1 MKKLLLLMLVFA
13 FINPVFSQL
22 DRSKLP
28 SPGLASEIKIANYE
42 SFELK
47 NGLKVFVIENR
58 KLPRVSFNLILDV
71 DPLLETDNTGYV
83 SATGELLRTGTK
95 KRTKDQLDKEIDLLG
110 ATLSTSATSIFASG
124 LERNKE
130 KLMEIVSDII
140 LNSVFKQEEL
150 EKIKKQML
158 SALATTKDDPN
169 SISQRVQQAIMY
181 GKEHPYGELETEETV
196 KNFTLEMCQNY
207 YATYFRPNVGY
218 LAIVGDINKA
228 KAKQLVEK
236 YLAKWEKKDVPKKSY
251 TTPKAPVVNK
261 VSLVDRAN
269 SVQSVIAIGYPVEL
283 QIGSE
288 DAIKASV
295 VNLILGGSATG
306 RLFMN
311 LRESKAYTYGAY
323 SSISPDRL
331 IGSFSAS
338 TQVRT
343 SVTDSAI
350 TEIINEMK
358 KIRNEKVSDDELQ
371 KAKNLLS
378 GSFVRGLESPETI
391 ARFAINTAR
400 YNLPKDYY
408 KNYLKNLNALTA
420 DDILATAKK
429 YIKPNNLHVI
439 VVGNGDEIAKNIS
452 RFSVSNKVD
461 FYDPNGNPFDPS
473 AKKIPAGV
481 TAKSVLDKYVEAI
494 GGKEN
499 ILKVQDKT
507 SIMTGSVQGINI
519 TISMKQKEP
528 NKLYQVLDAGVFQQ
542 KTVFDGTK
550 GFSEGMGQ
558 RNDFSNEQIE
568 DFKDNSLHSMLTYD
582 ERGVKYEL
590 TGMENINGKDA
601 YKISFTAPNGKKSFA
616 YYSVDSG
623 LLIRT
628 ASSVSTAQGTLN
640 QVTDMD
646 DYREVQGVKYPF
658 KLNQNMGPQ
667 SIELTVT
674 SYEINTG
681 IPDSVFEVK

>member
-1 MKKLLLLMLVFA
+1 MKKLLLLMLVFVFA
-13 FINPVFSQL
+13 RPAFSQV

-28 SPGLASEIKIANYE
+28 PAAPASEIKIASYE

-58 KLPRVSFNLILDV
+58 KLPRVSFNLVLDV
-71 DPLLETDNTGYV
+71 DPVLEGSNIGSVSVTGD
-83 SATGELLRTGTK
+83 LLRTGTK

-110 ATLSTSATSIFASG
+110 ATLSTSSTSIFASG

-130 KLMEIVSDII
+130 KLFEIVSDII
-140 LNSVFKQEEL
+140 LNSDFKQEEL
-150 EKIKKQML
+150 DKLRKQML
-158 SALATTKDDPN
+158 SGLATAKDDPS
-169 SISQRVQQAIMY
+169 SISQRVSQVIMY
-181 GKEHPYGELETEETV
+181 GKEHPYGEIETDESV
-196 KNFTLEMCQNY
+196 NSITLDMCKAY
-207 YATYFRPNVGY
+207 YNSYFRPNIAY
-218 LAIVGDINKA
+218 LAIVGDINKQTA
-228 KAKQLVEK
+228 QKLVDK
-236 YLAKWEKKDVPKKSY
+236 YLAKWEKKDVRQKSY

-269 SVQSVIAIGYPVEL
+269 SVQSVISIGYPLEL
-283 QIGSE
+283 QIGSD

-311 LRESKAYTYGAY
+311 LREAKAYTYGAY
-323 SSISPDRL
+323 SSINPDRL
-331 IGSFSAS
+331 IGSFMAS

-358 KIRNEKVSDDELQ
+358 KIRNEKVSGDELQ

-378 GSFVRGLESPETI
+378 GSFVRSLESPETI

-408 KNYLKNLNALTA
+408 KNYLKNLNALTS
-420 DDILATAKK
+420 DDVLTAAKK
-429 YIKPNNLHVI
+429 YIKPNNLNVI

-452 RFSVSNKVD
+452 KFSVSNKVD
-461 FYDPNGNPFDPS
+461 YFDPNGNPFDPS

-481 TAKSVLDKYVEAI
+481 TAKSILDKYVEAI

-507 SIMTGSVQGINI
+507 TNMKGSIQGIDL
-519 TISMKQKEP
+519 TVTMYQKEP
-528 NKLYQVLDAGVFQQ
+528 GKLYQLLDAGVFQQ
-542 KTVFDGTK
+542 KTVFDGSK
-550 GFSEGMGQ
+550 GYTEGMGQ
-558 RNDFSNEQIE
+558 RTDFAGEQLE
-568 DFKDNSLHSMLTYD
+568 DMKENSLHNMLNYD

-601 YKISFTAPNGKKSFA
+601 YKITFTASSGKKSIA
-616 YYSVDSG
+616 YYAVDSG
-623 LLIRT
+623 FLLRT
-628 ASSVSTAQGTLN
+628 SSSVATPQGTIN
-640 QVTDMD
+640 QTTDMD
-646 DYREVQGVKYPF
+646 DYRDVQGVKYPF
-658 KLNQNMGPQ
+658 KLTQNMGPQ
-667 SIELTVT
+667 SIEFIVT
-674 SYEINTG
+674 SYEVNTG
-681 IPDSVFEVK
+681 LQDSLFEVK

>member
-1 MKKLLLLMLVFA
+1 MKKLLLLMLAFVFTQPA
-13 FINPVFSQL
+13 FSQL

-28 SPGLASEIKIANYE
+28 PAGQASEIKIANYK

-71 DPLLETDNTGYV
+71 DPVLEKGNIGFVSVTGD
-83 SATGELLRTGTK
+83 LLRTGTK
-95 KRTKDQLDKEIDLLG
+95 KRSKDLLDKEIDLLG
-110 ATLSTSATSIFASG
+110 ATLSTSSTNIFASG

-130 KLMEIVSDII
+130 KLFEILSDII
-140 LNSVFKQEEL
+140 LNSEFKQEEL
-150 EKIKKQML
+150 DKLKKQML
-158 SALATTKDDPN
+158 SGLATAKDDPN
-169 SISQRVQQAIMY
+169 SISQRVSQVIMY
-181 GKEHPYGELETEETV
+181 SKDHPYGEVETEETV
-196 KNFTLEMCQNY
+196 NSITLDMCKGY
-207 YATYFRPNVGY
+207 YATYFRPNVAY
-218 LAIVGDINKA
+218 LAIVGDINKVTA
-228 KAKQLVEK
+228 KKLVEK
-236 YLAKWEKKDVPKKSY
+236 YLTKWEKKDVPKNSY
-251 TTPKAPVVNK
+251 STPKAPVVNK

-269 SVQSVIAIGYPVEL
+269 SVQSVISIAYPVEL
-283 QIGSE
+283 QIGSD

-311 LRESKAYTYGAY
+311 LREAKAYTYGAY
-323 SSISPDRL
+323 SSMNPDRL
-331 IGSFSAS
+331 IGSFSAF

-350 TEIINEMK
+350 TEIVKEMK

-378 GSFVRGLESPETI
+378 GSFTRSLESPETI

-400 YNLPKDYY
+400 YNLHKDYY
-408 KNYLKNLNALTA
+408 KNYLKNLNALTS

-429 YIKPNNLHVI
+429 YIKPNNLNVI
-439 VVGNGDEIAKNIS
+439 VVGNGEEVAKNIAK
-452 RFSVSNKVD
+452 FSVSNKVD
-461 FYDPNGNPFDPS
+461 YFDTNGNPFDPT

-481 TAKSVLDKYVEAI
+481 TAKSVLDKYIEAI
-494 GGKEN
+494 GGSEN

-507 SIMTGSVQGINI
+507 TKMKGSVQGIDI
-519 TISMKQKEP
+519 TITMNQKEP
-528 NKLYQVLDAGVFQQ
+528 NKLYQLLDAGVFQQ
-542 KTVFDGTK
+542 KTVFDGNK
-550 GFSEGMGQ
+550 GYSEGMGQ
-558 RNDFSNEQIE
+558 RADFTGEQIE
-568 DFKDNSLHSMLTYD
+568 EMKDNSLHGMLTYD
-582 ERGVKYEL
+582 ERGFKYEL

-601 YKISFTAPNGKKSFA
+601 YKITFTSPLGKKSIA
-616 YYSVDSG
+616 YYAVDSG

-628 ASSVSTAQGTLN
+628 SSSISTAQGTFN
-640 QVTDMD
+640 QTTDMD

-667 SIELTVT
+667 SIELIVT

-681 IPDSVFEVK
+681 LPDSLFEIK

>member
-1 MKKLLLLMLVFA
+1 MKKLLLLMLVFVFA
-13 FINPVFSQL
+13 RPAFSQL

-28 SPGLASEIKIANYE
+28 APGPASEIKIANYE

-71 DPLLETDNTGYV
+71 DPLLETENAGYI

-110 ATLSTSATSIFASG
+110 ATISTSATSVFASG

-140 LNSVFKQEEL
+140 LNSVFKQDEL
-150 EKIKKQML
+150 DKIKKQML
-158 SALATTKDDPN
+158 SGLATTKDDPN

-181 GKEHPYGELETEETV
+181 GKEHPYGELETEESI

-207 YATYFRPNVGY
+207 FTTYFRPNVAY
-218 LAIVGDINKA
+218 LAIVGDINIA

-236 YLAKWEKKDVPKKSY
+236 YLGKWEKKDVPKKSY

-323 SSISPDRL
+323 SSMNPDRR

-358 KIRNEKVSDDELQ
+358 KIRNEKVGDDELQ

-408 KNYLKNLNALTA
+408 KNYLKNLNALSA

-429 YIKPNNLHVI
+429 YIKPNNLNVV
-439 VVGNGDEIAKNIS
+439 VVGNGDEISKNIS
-452 RFSVSNKVD
+452 KFSVSNKVD
-461 FYDPNGNPFDPS
+461 YYDSNGNPFDPS
-473 AKKIPAGV
+473 AKKIPTGV
-481 TAKSVLDKYVEAI
+481 TAKSVLDKYIEAI

-507 SIMTGSVQGINI
+507 TIMTGSVQGINI
-519 TISMKQKEP
+519 TINMKQKEP

-550 GFSEGMGQ
+550 GYSEGMGQ

-568 DFKDNSLHSMLTYD
+568 DFKDNSLHSMLTYG

-601 YKISFTAPNGKKSFA
+601 YKITFTAPNGKKSFA

-628 ASSVSTAQGTLN
+628 ASSVSTAQGTFN
-640 QVTDMD
+640 QTTDMD

-681 IPDSVFEVK
+681 ILDSVFEVK

>member
-13 FINPVFSQL
+13 FFNPVFSQL

-28 SPGLASEIKIANYE
+28 APGQASEIKIANYE

-71 DPLLETDNTGYV
+71 DPLLEAESAGYV
-83 SATGELLRTGTK
+83 SATGDLLRTGTK

-150 EKIKKQML
+150 DKIKKQLL

-323 SSISPDRL
+323 SSMSPDRL

-358 KIRNEKVSDDELQ
+358 KIRNEKVGDDELQ

-439 VVGNGDEIAKNIS
+439 VVGYGDEIAKNIS

-461 FYDPNGNPFDPS
+461 YYDPNGNPFDPS

-507 SIMTGSVQGINI
+507 TMMTGSVQGINI
-519 TISMKQKEP
+519 TINMKQKEP

-542 KTVFDGTK
+542 KTVFDGMK
-550 GFSEGMGQ
+550 GYSEGMGQ
-558 RNDFSNEQIE
+558 RNDFSDEQIE

-601 YKISFTAPNGKKSFA
+601 YKITFTTPNGKKSFA

-628 ASSVSTAQGTLN
+628 ASSVSTAQGTFN
-640 QVTDMD
+640 QTTDMD

-681 IPDSVFEVK
+681 ILDSVFEVK

>member
-1 MKKLLLLMLVFA
+1 MKKLLLLMLALA
-13 FINPVFSQL
+13 FVNPVFSQL

-28 SPGLASEIKIANYE
+28 TPGPASEIKIANYE

-58 KLPRVSFNLILDV
+58 KLPRVSFNLVLDV
-71 DPLLETDNTGYV
+71 DPILEGSNAGFV
-83 SATGELLRTGTK
+83 SVTGELLRTGTK
-95 KRTKDQLDKEIDLLG
+95 KRTKDQLDEEIDRLG

-124 LERNKE
+124 LDRNKE
-130 KLMEIVSDII
+130 KLMDIVSDII
-140 LNSVFKQEEL
+140 INSVFKQEEL
-150 EKIKKQML
+150 DKIKKQTL
-158 SALATTKDDPN
+158 SGLATTKDDPN
-169 SISQRVQQAIMY
+169 AISQRVSRAIMY
-181 GKEHPYGELETEETV
+181 GKDHPYGEVETEESV
-196 KNFTLEMCQNY
+196 KSINLEMCKNY
-207 YATYFRPNVGY
+207 YETYFRPNVAY
-218 LAIVGDINKA
+218 LAIVGDINKN

-236 YLAKWEKKDVPKKSY
+236 YLGKWEKKDVPKKSY
-251 TTPKAPVVNK
+251 NTPKAPVVNK
-261 VSLVDRAN
+261 VSLVDRPN
-269 SVQSVIAIGYPVEL
+269 SVQSVISVGYPIEL
-283 QIGSE
+283 QVGSE

-295 VNLILGGSATG
+295 VNIILGGSATG

-323 SSISPDRL
+323 SSMNPDRL

-358 KIRNEKVSDDELQ
+358 RIRNDKVSDEELQ

-378 GSFVRGLESPETI
+378 GSFVRSLESPETI

-420 DDILATAKK
+420 DEVLATAKK
-429 YIKPNNLHVI
+429 YIKPNNLHII
-439 VVGNGDEIAKNIS
+439 VVGNGEEVAKNIS
-452 RFSVSNKVD
+452 KFSVSNKVD
-461 FYDPNGNPFDPS
+461 YYDPDGNPFDPS
-473 AKKIPAGV
+473 AKKIPAGI
-481 TAKSVLDKYVEAI
+481 TAKSVLDKYIEAI
-494 GGKEN
+494 GGKDN

-507 SIMTGSVQGINI
+507 TKMKGSVQGFDI
-519 TISMKQKEP
+519 TITMHQKEP
-528 NKLYQVLDAGVFQQ
+528 NKLYQLLDAGVFQQ
-542 KTVFDGTK
+542 KTIFDGTK
-550 GFSEGMGQ
+550 GYIEGMGQ
-558 RNDFSNEQIE
+558 KTDITGEQLE
-568 DFKDNSLHSMLTYD
+568 DMKDNSLHSMLNYD

-590 TGMENINGKDA
+590 TGMETINGKDA
-601 YKISFTAPNGKKSFA
+601 YKITFTSPSGKKSTA
-616 YYSVDSG
+616 YYAVDSG

-628 ASSVSTAQGTLN
+628 TGSVSTPQGTLN
-640 QVTDMD
+640 QTTDMN

-658 KLNQNMGPQ
+658 KFVQNMGPQ

-681 IPDSVFEVK
+681 LPDSLFEVK

>member
-1 MKKLLLLMLVFA
+1 MKKLLLLMLAFVFTQPA
-13 FINPVFSQL
+13 FSQL

-28 SPGLASEIKIANYE
+28 PAGQASEIKIANYE

-71 DPLLETDNTGYV
+71 DPVLEKGNIGFVSVTGD
-83 SATGELLRTGTK
+83 LLRTGTK
-95 KRTKDQLDKEIDLLG
+95 KRSKDLLDKEIDLLG
-110 ATLSTSATSIFASG
+110 ATLSTSSTNIFASG

-130 KLMEIVSDII
+130 KLFEILSDII
-140 LNSVFKQEEL
+140 LNSEFKQEEL
-150 EKIKKQML
+150 DKLKKQML
-158 SALATTKDDPN
+158 SGLATAKDDPN
-169 SISQRVQQAIMY
+169 SISQRVSQVIMY
-181 GKEHPYGELETEETV
+181 SKDHPYGEVETEETV
-196 KNFTLEMCQNY
+196 NSITLDMCKGY
-207 YATYFRPNVGY
+207 YATYFRPNVAY
-218 LAIVGDINKA
+218 LAIVGDINKVTA
-228 KAKQLVEK
+228 KKLVEK
-236 YLAKWEKKDVPKKSY
+236 YLTKWEKKDVPKNSY
-251 TTPKAPVVNK
+251 STPKAPVVNK

-269 SVQSVIAIGYPVEL
+269 SVQSVISIAYPVEL
-283 QIGSE
+283 QIGSD

-311 LRESKAYTYGAY
+311 LREAKAYTYGAY
-323 SSISPDRL
+323 SSMNPDRL
-331 IGSFSAS
+331 IGSFSAF

-350 TEIINEMK
+350 TEIVKEMK

-378 GSFVRGLESPETI
+378 GSFTRSLESPETI

-400 YNLPKDYY
+400 YNLHKDYY
-408 KNYLKNLNALTA
+408 KNYLKNLNALTS

-429 YIKPNNLHVI
+429 YIKPNNLNVI
-439 VVGNGDEIAKNIS
+439 VVGNGEEVAKNIAK
-452 RFSVSNKVD
+452 FSVSNKVD
-461 FYDPNGNPFDPS
+461 YFDTNGNPFDPT

-481 TAKSVLDKYVEAI
+481 TAKSVLDKYIEAI
-494 GGKEN
+494 GGSEN

-507 SIMTGSVQGINI
+507 TKMKGSVQGIDI
-519 TISMKQKEP
+519 TITMNQKEP
-528 NKLYQVLDAGVFQQ
+528 NKLYQLLDAGVFQQ
-542 KTVFDGTK
+542 KTVFDGNK
-550 GFSEGMGQ
+550 GYSEGMGQ
-558 RNDFSNEQIE
+558 RADFTGEQIE
-568 DFKDNSLHSMLTYD
+568 EMKDNSLHGMLTYD
-582 ERGVKYEL
+582 ERGFKYEL

-601 YKISFTAPNGKKSFA
+601 YKITFTSPLGKKSIA
-616 YYSVDSG
+616 YYAVDSG

-628 ASSVSTAQGTLN
+628 SSSISTAQGTFN
-640 QVTDMD
+640 QTTDMD

-667 SIELTVT
+667 SIELIVT

-681 IPDSVFEVK
+681 LPDSLFEIK

>member
-13 FINPVFSQL
+13 FVNPVFSQL

-28 SPGLASEIKIANYE
+28 APGPASEIKIANYE
-42 SFELK
+42 LFELK

-58 KLPRVSFNLILDV
+58 KMPRVSFNLVLDV
-71 DPLLETDNTGYV
+71 DPLIEAANSGYV
-83 SATGELLRTGTK
+83 SAAGELLRTGTK

-110 ATLSTSATSIFASG
+110 ATLNTSATSIFASG

-130 KLMEIVSDII
+130 KLMEIISDII

-150 EKIKKQML
+150 DKIKKQML
-158 SALATTKDDPN
+158 SALATSKDDP
-169 SISQRVQQAIMY
+169 STISQRIRQAIMY
-181 GKEHPYGELETEETV
+181 GKDHPYGELESEETV
-196 KNFTLEMCQNY
+196 KNFTLEMCQKY
-207 YATYFRPNVGY
+207 FEIYFRPNVAY
-218 LAIVGDINKA
+218 LAIVGDINKT

-236 YLAKWEKKDVPKKSY
+236 YLGKWEKKDVPEKVY
-251 TTPKAPVVNK
+251 ATPKAPLVNK
-261 VSLVDRAN
+261 VSLVDRSN
-269 SVQSVIAIGYPVEL
+269 SVQSVIALGYPVEL

-323 SSISPDRL
+323 SSMNPDRL
-331 IGSFSAS
+331 IGSFTAS

-350 TEIINEMK
+350 TEIISEMK

-378 GSFVRGLESPETI
+378 GSFVRNLESPETI

-408 KNYLKNLNALTA
+408 KNYLKNLNALTS

-439 VVGNGDEIAKNIS
+439 VVGNGDEVAKNIS
-452 RFSVSNKVD
+452 RFSINNKVEYYD
-461 FYDPNGNPFDPS
+461 ANGNLYDPT

-481 TAKSVLDKYVEAI
+481 TAKMVLDKYVDEI
-494 GGKEN
+494 GGREN
-499 ILKVQDKT
+499 ILKVHDKT
-507 SIMTGSVQGINI
+507 TIMTGTVQGINI
-519 TISMKQKEP
+519 TVSIKQKAP

-542 KTVFDGTK
+542 TTVFNGTQ
-550 GFSEGMGQ
+550 GYTEGMGQ
-558 RNDFSNEQIE
+558 RTEITAEQLE
-568 DFKDNSLHSMLTYD
+568 DMKDNSLHSMLNYE
-582 ERGVKYEL
+582 ERGIKYEL
-590 TGMENINGKDA
+590 TGMETINGKDA
-601 YKISFTAPNGKKSFA
+601 YKITFTTSSGKKSTA
-616 YYSVDSG
+616 YYAVDSG

-628 ASSVSTAQGTLN
+628 SGSISTPQGSFN
-640 QVTDMD
+640 QTIDMD

-658 KLNQNMGPQ
+658 KINQNMGPQ
-667 SIELTVT
+667 SIELTVK

-681 IPDSVFEVK
+681 IPDSVFEIK

>member
-1 MKKLLLLMLVFA
+1 MKKLFYLILVIA
-13 FINPVFSQL
+13 FVNPVFSQL

-28 SPGLASEIKIANYE
+28 EPGPASEIKIANYE

-58 KLPRVSFNLILDV
+58 KLPRVAFNLILDV
-71 DPLLETDNTGYV
+71 DPVLEGENAGYV
-83 SATGELLRTGTK
+83 SAAGDLLRTGTK
-95 KRTKDQLDKEIDLLG
+95 KRTKDQLDQEIDLLG
-110 ATLSTSATSIFASG
+110 ATLTTSATSIFASG

-150 EKIKKQML
+150 DKIKKQTL
-158 SALATTKDDPN
+158 SGLATAKDDPN
-169 SISQRVQQAIMY
+169 SISQRVGRVIMN
-181 GKEHPYGELETEETV
+181 GKDHPYGELETEETV
-196 KNFTLEMCQNY
+196 NSFTLDMCKSY
-207 YATYFRPNVGY
+207 YESYFRPNVAY

-236 YLAKWEKKDVPKKSY
+236 YLSKWEKKDVPKMTY
-251 TTPKAPVVNK
+251 PAPKAPVVNK
-261 VSLVDRAN
+261 VALVDRSN
-269 SVQSVIAIGYPVEL
+269 SVQSVVAVGYPVEL
-283 QIGSE
+283 KIGSD

-323 SSISPDRL
+323 SSMSPDRL
-331 IGSFSAS
+331 IGSFTAF

-350 TEIINEMK
+350 TEIIGEMK
-358 KIRNEKVSDDELQ
+358 KLRNEKVDEEELQ

-378 GSFVRGLESPETI
+378 GSFVRNLESPETI

-408 KNYLKNLNALTA
+408 KNYLKTLNALTA
-420 DDILATAKK
+420 DDVLATAKK
-429 YIKPNNLHVI
+429 YIKPNNLYLL
-439 VVGNGDEIAKNIS
+439 VVGSGDEVAKNIS
-452 RFSVSNKVD
+452 KFSVSSKVD
-461 FYDPNGNPFDPS
+461 YYDTNGDLYDPS
-473 AKKIPAGV
+473 AKKIPAGIN
-481 TAKSVLDKYVEAI
+481 AESVIKKYIEAI
-494 GGKEN
+494 GGREN
-499 ILKVQDKT
+499 ILKVKDKIT
-507 SIMTGSVQGINI
+507 NMTGTVQGMNLTI
-519 TISMKQKEP
+519 TINQKEP

-542 KTVFDGTK
+542 KTIFDGTK
-550 GFSEGMGQ
+550 GYTEGMGQ
-558 RNDFSNEQIE
+558 KTEFTGEQLE
-568 DFKDNSLHSMLTYD
+568 DMKDNSLHSMLDYD

-590 TGMENINGKDA
+590 TGMETINGKDA
-601 YKISFTAPNGKKSFA
+601 YKISFTQPSGKKSTAF
-616 YYSVDSG
+616 YSVDSG
-623 LLIRT
+623 FLVRT
-628 ASSVSTAQGTLN
+628 ASSVSTAQGTFN
-640 QVTDMD
+640 QTIDMD

-658 KLNQNMGPQ
+658 KMNQNFGPQ
-667 SIELTVT
+667 SIELTIT

-681 IPDSVFEVK
+681 LPDSLFEVK

>member
-1 MKKLLLLMLVFA
+1 MKKLFFLILVIVFV
-13 FINPVFSQL
+13 NPVFSQL

-28 SPGLASEIKIANYE
+28 EPGPASEIKIASYE

-58 KLPRVSFNLILDV
+58 KLPRVSFNLVLDV
-71 DPLLETDNTGYV
+71 DPVLEGKNAGYV
-83 SATGELLRTGTK
+83 SAAGDLLRTGTK
-95 KRTKDQLDKEIDLLG
+95 KRTKDQLDQEIDLLG
-110 ATLSTSATSIFASG
+110 ATLTTSATSIFASG

-130 KLMEIVSDII
+130 KLMEIISDII

-150 EKIKKQML
+150 DKIKKQTL
-158 SALATTKDDPN
+158 SGLATAKEDPN
-169 SISQRVQQAIMY
+169 SISERVGRVIIY
-181 GKEHPYGELETEETV
+181 GKDHPYGELETEETV
-196 KNFTLEMCQNY
+196 NAITLEMCKNY
-207 YATYFRPNVGY
+207 YESNFHPNVAY
-218 LAIVGDINKA
+218 LAIVGDINKV

-236 YLAKWEKKDVPKKSY
+236 YLGKWEKKDVPKLSY
-251 TTPKAPVVNK
+251 PTPKAPVVNK
-261 VSLVDRAN
+261 VALVDRSN
-269 SVQSVIAIGYPVEL
+269 SVQSVIAVGYPVE
-283 QIGSE
+283 IKTGSE

-323 SSISPDRL
+323 SSMTPDRL
-331 IGSFSAS
+331 IGSFNAF

-350 TEIINEMK
+350 TEIIGEMK
-358 KIRNEKVSDDELQ
+358 KLRNEKVDEEELQ

-378 GSFVRGLESPETI
+378 GSFVRSLESPETI

-400 YNLPKDYY
+400 YNLPMDYY
-408 KNYLKNLNALTA
+408 KNYLKTLNALSA

-429 YIKPNNLHVI
+429 YIKPNNLYLL
-439 VVGNGDEIAKNIS
+439 VVGNGDEVAKNIS
-452 RFSVSNKVD
+452 KFSVSSKID
-461 FYDPNGNPFDPS
+461 FYDVNGDIYDPS
-473 AKKIPAGV
+473 AKKIPAGM
-481 TAKSVLDKYVEAI
+481 TAKTVLNKYIDAI

-499 ILKVQDKT
+499 ILNVKDKIT
-507 SIMTGSVQGINI
+507 KLTGTVQGMNLTI
-519 TISMKQKEP
+519 TINQKEP

-542 KTVFDGTK
+542 KTVFDGAK
-550 GFSEGMGQ
+550 GYTEGMGQ
-558 RNDFSNEQIE
+558 RSDFEGEQLE
-568 DFKDNSLHSMLTYD
+568 DMKDNSLHGMLDYD

-590 TGMENINGKDA
+590 TGMETINGKEA
-601 YKISFTAPNGKKSFA
+601 YKITFTQPSGKKSTA
-616 YYSVDSG
+616 YYSVETG
-623 LLIRT
+623 FLVRT
-628 ASSVSTAQGTLN
+628 SSTVSTAQGTFN
-640 QVTDMD
+640 QTIDMD

-658 KLNQNMGPQ
+658 KMLQNFGPQ

-681 IPDSVFEVK
+681 LPDSLFEVK

>member
-1 MKKLLLLMLVFA
+1 MKKLLLLMLVFVFA
-13 FINPVFSQL
+13 QPAFSQL

-28 SPGLASEIKIANYE
+28 PAGQASEIKIANYE

-71 DPLLETDNTGYV
+71 DPSLETGNAGYI
-83 SATGELLRTGTK
+83 SATGDLLRTGTK

-150 EKIKKQML
+150 DKIKKQML

-196 KNFTLEMCQNY
+196 KSFTLEMCQNY

-228 KAKQLVEK
+228 KAKQLIEK

-251 TTPKAPVVNK
+251 TTPKAPVVSK

-323 SSISPDRL
+323 SSMSPDRL
-331 IGSFSAS
+331 IGNFSAS

-350 TEIINEMK
+350 SEIINEMK
-358 KIRNEKVSDDELQ
+358 KIRNEKVGDDELQ

-420 DDILATAKK
+420 DEILATAKK

-452 RFSVSNKVD
+452 KFSVSNKVD
-461 FYDPNGNPFDPS
+461 YYDPNGNPFDPS

-481 TAKSVLDKYVEAI
+481 TAKSIIDKYVEAI

-499 ILKVQDKT
+499 LLKVQDKT
-507 SIMTGSVQGINI
+507 TIMTGTVQGINI

-550 GFSEGMGQ
+550 GYSEGMGQ

-590 TGMENINGKDA
+590 TGMENINGKDT
-601 YKISFTAPNGKKSFA
+601 YKITFTPPNGKKSFA
-616 YYSVDSG
+616 YYSVESG

-628 ASSVSTAQGTLN
+628 ASSVSTAQGTFN
-640 QVTDMD
+640 QTTDMD

-681 IPDSVFEVK
+681 ILDSVFEVK

>member
-1 MKKLLLLMLVFA
+1 
-13 FINPVFSQL
+13 
-22 DRSKLP
+22 
-28 SPGLASEIKIANYE
+28 
-42 SFELK
+42 
-47 NGLKVFVIENR
+47 
-58 KLPRVSFNLILDV
+58 
-71 DPLLETDNTGYV
+71 
-83 SATGELLRTGTK
+83 
-95 KRTKDQLDKEIDLLG
+95 
-110 ATLSTSATSIFASG
+110 
-124 LERNKE
+124 
-130 KLMEIVSDII
+130 
-140 LNSVFKQEEL
+140 
-150 EKIKKQML
+150 
-158 SALATTKDDPN
+158 
-169 SISQRVQQAIMY
+169 MY
-181 GKEHPYGELETEETV
+181 GKDHPFGELESEETV

-207 YATYFRPNVGY
+207 FEIYFRPNVAY
-218 LAIVGDINKA
+218 LAIVGDINKT

-236 YLAKWEKKDVPKKSY
+236 YLGKWEKKDVPKKVY
-251 TTPKAPVVNK
+251 TTPKAPLVNK
-261 VSLVDRAN
+261 VSLVDRSN
-269 SVQSVIAIGYPVEL
+269 SVQSVIALGYPVEL
-283 QIGSE
+283 QIGTE

-323 SSISPDRL
+323 SSMNPDRL
-331 IGSFSAS
+331 IGSFTAS

-350 TEIINEMK
+350 TEIISEMK

-378 GSFVRGLESPETI
+378 GSFVRSLESPETI

-452 RFSVSNKVD
+452 RFSINNKVEY
-461 FYDPNGNPFDPS
+461 YDPNGNLYDPT

-481 TAKSVLDKYVEAI
+481 TAKTVLDKYVDEI
-494 GGKEN
+494 GGREN

-507 SIMTGSVQGINI
+507 TIMTGTVQGINI
-519 TISMKQKEP
+519 TVSIKQKAP

-542 KTVFDGTK
+542 TTVFNGTQ
-550 GFSEGMGQ
+550 GYTEGMGQ
-558 RNDFSNEQIE
+558 RTEITAEQLE
-568 DFKDNSLHSMLTYD
+568 DMKDNSLHSMLNYE
-582 ERGVKYEL
+582 ERGIKYEL
-590 TGMENINGKDA
+590 TGMETINGKDA
-601 YKISFTAPNGKKSFA
+601 YKITFTTSSGKKSTG
-616 YYSVDSG
+616 YYAVDSG

-628 ASSVSTAQGTLN
+628 SGSISTPQGSFN
-640 QVTDMD
+640 QTVDMD

-658 KLNQNMGPQ
+658 KINQNMGPQ
-667 SIELTVT
+667 AIELTVK

-681 IPDSVFEVK
+681 IPDSVFEIK